1 MIVATR
7 PLRADGQTPRGPRV
21 CGLIKEVLMNRRN
34 AIATMGTAAVGVA
47 GLTLTAHAQ
56 PAKDAAHMNKDGSA
70 WERCAAACSDCVMA
84 CGKNREHCTQMADSG
99 KGGHA
104 MMAAMAADCG
114 ECCAGIMV
122 LSSRMSMMAAP
133 MAEGCAK
140 CCDDCA
146 AACEKMDGEVMK
158 ACAKACRDCAAAC
171 RQLPKKTG

>member
-1 MIVATR
+1 
-7 PLRADGQTPRGPRV
+7 
-21 CGLIKEVLMNRRN
+21 MNRRN

-171 RQLPKKTG
+171 RQVPKKAG